1 MVPSRGFGLGD
12 ARWRWVLLGKSALTS
27 RGSARLLSKQCLAFV
42 TGLRTPVFK
51 RLLCSPPLGEALLFF
66 SSAGDAE
73 VEDASGGLRAA
84 PASCCLFSEGAWED
98 LRAAK
103 MPQAENSPV
112 PLSCPQQWPKQHA
125 LGKSHEKNKVV
136 MLRMVSVLSR
146 ILGSTN
152 LPLWRFGTQSSWWQG
167 VPAA

>member
-12 ARWRWVLLGKSALTS
+12 ACWRWVLLGKSALTS

-42 TGLRTPVFK
+42 TRLRTPVFK

-73 VEDASGGLRAA
+73 VEDASGGLCAA

-103 MPQAENSPV
+103 MPQAENFT
-112 PLSCPQQWPKQHA
+112 CPI
-125 LGKSHEKNKVV
+125 
-136 MLRMVSVLSR
+136 VS
-146 ILGSTN
+146 
-152 LPLWRFGTQSSWWQG
+152 SSAVAKEACPG
-167 VPAA
+167 EES

>member
-12 ARWRWVLLGKSALTS
+12 ACWQWVLLGKSALTS

-73 VEDASGGLRAA
+73 VEDASRGLCAA

-103 MPQAENSPV
+103 MPQAENFT
-112 PLSCPQQWPKQHA
+112 CPI
-125 LGKSHEKNKVV
+125 
-136 MLRMVSVLSR
+136 VLSSAVAKAAR
-146 ILGSTN
+146 LG
-152 LPLWRFGTQSSWWQG
+152 
-167 VPAA
+167 